1 MAAFSTFVSTVTALT
16 TVAVL
21 GLTAGCGEVGAGGA
35 SRPARGEGK
44 NELDAV
50 RVLGSARLV
59 HAELGAHEVPGFRV
73 ERAAAGAAGNGRPR
87 TERVAC
93 RALAE
98 ALGSEP
104 RPAPYATVVTTFA
117 RLGKGGERAGFEGL
131 MGMIRLSSYEGDGAG
146 ATVRGLRDAASSCAD
161 GFRMRTGEGVPQ
173 EFSAV
178 RVLPAGV
185 PSGLGDEAVALRLE
199 NAAERAPSLITAV
212 RSGRTLAMFFA
223 TSLSDPEGVEV
234 PAAVLR
240 AQMAKLSA
248 PRVASP
254 VPPSASVPA
263 ESGEAE
269 DAAGA

>member
-1 MAAFSTFVSTVTALT
+1 MVAFSTFVSTVT

-21 GLTAGCGEVGAGGA
+21 GLTAGCGGDGAGGV

-50 RVLGSARLV
+50 RVLGSARLI

-73 ERAAAGAAGNGRPR
+73 ERAAVGAAGNGRPR
-87 TERVAC
+87 TERAAC
-93 RALAE
+93 RALAD

-146 ATVRGLRDAASSCAD
+146 VTVRGLRDAAASCAD

-178 RVLPAGV
+178 RVLRSDV

-223 TSLSDPEGVEV
+223 TSLSDPEGVEI
-234 PAAVLR
+234 PAGVLR

-248 PRVASP
+248 PRMPAPASSSP
-254 VPPSASVPA
+254 AGVA

-269 DAAGA
+269 DAAGS